1 MLNLYKN
8 FHDDVWCNRMVNR
21 NSFSYAIFER
31 VGYVYLQNGYG
42 EGSLHSGNRKQKS
55 KLMNEFVGFL
65 YYNYNFAPKTSNKSN
80 IVNSLRK
87 FNIRYKRLS
96 LKNIIGKFEI
106 LDDFLEALI
115 KDPGITYNDKKFLK
129 QLLTESKERQQN
141 LKNRKKKF

>member
-1 MLNLYKN
+1 
-8 FHDDVWCNRMVNR
+8 
-21 NSFSYAIFER
+21 
-31 VGYVYLQNGYG
+31 
-42 EGSLHSGNRKQKS
+42 
-55 KLMNEFVGFL
+55 MNEFVGFL

-141 LKNRKKKF
+141 LKNRKKKY